1 MIVIVG
7 SVVCLLLFRNTI
19 RQRELQAELYR
30 QVYVEYQLKPKVRV
44 VRHDITYEWKDGEMV
59 LDSRMVL
66 QNRNTES
73 LSEIVLYLNPALKI
87 YSMGEEGKKLSFH
100 REQQLVVIERPL
112 LPGDSVTLQRLI
124 EERLTKP
131 YATRIYL
138 GKINKVRGS
147 MNLVHV

>member
-73 LSEIVLYLNPALKI
+73 LSEIVLYLNPAIENLFH
-87 YSMGEEGKKLSFH
+87 GGRGKKIVFP
-100 REQQLVVIERPL
+100 QGTTTG
-112 LPGDSVTLQRLI
+112 GD
-124 EERLTKP
+124 
-131 YATRIYL
+131 
-138 GKINKVRGS
+138 
-147 MNLVHV
+147 

>member
-1 MIVIVG
+1 MNRLRDCLEYRRLQWGTGMIVIVG

-87 YSMGEEGKKLSFH
+87 YSMGEEGKNCLST
-100 REQQLVVIERPL
+100 
-112 LPGDSVTLQRLI
+112 G
-124 EERLTKP
+124 
-131 YATRIYL
+131 
-138 GKINKVRGS
+138 N
-147 MNLVHV
+147 NNWW

>member
-1 MIVIVG
+1 MNRLRDCLEYRRLQWGTGMIVIVG

-100 REQQLVVIERPL
+100 RETTTG
-112 LPGDSVTLQRLI
+112 GD
-124 EERLTKP
+124 
-131 YATRIYL
+131 
-138 GKINKVRGS
+138 
-147 MNLVHV
+147 